1 MSTLAI
7 ARIFFREAIRDRIL
21 NLIWLFAIGM
31 LGLSLFMG
39 DLSAGQ
45 ELKVVKDLGLGVI
58 NFLLV
63 LVAIMIGSNAIYKEI
78 DKRTIYVVLAK
89 PISRWQFLLGKFVG
103 LLGVLAL
110 LAVAMGAAYYV
121 LLFLMQGT
129 RELNPL
135 YACAIGM
142 MILES
147 AVVAAIAILFSTI
160 TSPTLSAIYVLG
172 VYLVGHN
179 TETILHFG
187 DRGEAPGYVRAIG
200 QVLYHVLPNLETLNI
215 KNQVVYG
222 HGIATIEGLWATAYA
237 VGLIAVFLTLATV
250 AFVTREI

>member
-1 MSTLAI
+1 MSTFAI

-21 NLIWLFAIGM
+21 NLIWLFAIAM

-39 DLSAGQ
+39 DLSAGS

-63 LVAIMIGSNAIYKEI
+63 LVAIMIGSNAIYREI
-78 DKRTIYVVLAK
+78 DKRTVYVVLSK
-89 PISRWQFLLGKFVG
+89 PISRWQFLLGKFLG
-103 LLGVLAL
+103 LFGVLGVLGSAMCAAFYL
-110 LAVAMGAAYYV
+110 LLFIMVRDLHPIYLSAVALMLLEAAV
-121 LLFLMQGT
+121 
-129 RELNPL
+129 
-135 YACAIGM
+135 I
-142 MILES
+142 S
-147 AVVAAIAILFSTI
+147 ALAILFSAI

-179 TETILHFG
+179 TETILTFG
-187 DRGEAPGYVRAIG
+187 SRGEAPQYVRAIG

-222 HGIATIEGLWATAYA
+222 HGIGLLEGAWAAAYA
-237 VGLIAVFLTLATV
+237 VGLVALFLTLATL
-250 AFVTREI
+250 AFTTREI

>member
-1 MSTLAI
+1 MSTFAI

-31 LGLSLFMG
+31 LGLSLFLG
-39 DLSAGQ
+39 DLSAGS

-78 DKRTIYVVLAK
+78 DKRTIYVVLSK
-89 PISRWQFLLGKFVG
+89 PIARWQFLLGKFLG
-103 LLGVLAL
+103 LFGVLAVL
-110 LAVAMGAAYYV
+110 GAAMTAAFYL
-121 LLFLMQGT
+121 LLFLMV
-129 RELNPL
+129 RETQPIYL
-135 YACAIGM
+135 
-142 MILES
+142 S
-147 AVVAAIAILFSTI
+147 AVAMMLLEASVIAALAILFSAI

-179 TETILHFG
+179 TDAILHFG
-187 DRGEAPGYVRAIG
+187 DRGEAPQYVRIIG
-200 QVLYHVLPNLETLNI
+200 QVLYHVLPNLESLNI

-222 HGIATIEGLWATAYA
+222 HGIGVVEAAWAGVYA
-237 VGLIAVFLTLATV
+237 VGLVALFLTLATL
-250 AFVTREI
+250 AFTTREI